1 MAELTLSCP
10 KVISS
15 AGSGAAATGVDIQ
28 RRVLI
33 RTGGCFEQNTVLDI
47 TAPGD
52 GWAAFGDPVTFSGS
66 TDFTELTQVF
76 RNGVIQLTADSATD
90 NNDVY
95 FVAASGSI
103 GFEYNIQTN
112 DVVQVW
118 KFNPTTT
125 SG

>member
-10 KVISS
+10 AAASSTASS
-15 AGSGAAATGVDIQ
+15 ATGIDIQ
-28 RRVLI
+28 KRVLI
-33 RTGGCFEQNTVLDI
+33 RTGGVFYQNAILDI
-47 TAPGD
+47 LNPGT
-52 GWAAFGDPVTFSGS
+52 GWVALGDPVTFSGADEF
-66 TDFTELTQVF
+66 TDLTQTY
-76 RNGVIQLTADSATD
+76 RNGIHQLSGASASD

-103 GFEYNIQTN
+103 AFESNVHTN

-118 KFNPTTT
+118 KFNPTR

>member
-10 KVISS
+10 RAVSS
-15 AGSGAAATGVDIQ
+15 TASSVTGVDIQ
-28 RRVLI
+28 KRVLV

-47 TAPGD
+47 TNPGD
-52 GWAAFGDPVTFSGS
+52 GWVVFGDPITFSGS
-66 TDFTELTQVF
+66 SEFTELTQVF
-76 RNGVIQLTADSATD
+76 RNGIHQLTAGSASD

-95 FVAASGSI
+95 FVSASGSI
-103 GFEYNIQTN
+103 AFEMNVQTN

>member
-10 KVISS
+10 KVAST
-15 AGSGAAATGVDIQ
+15 AAAAVTGVDIQ

-33 RTGGCFEQNTVLDI
+33 RTGGPLIQDTVVDI
-47 TAPGD
+47 TDPGD
-52 GWAAFGDPVTFSGS
+52 GWVVFGDSVTFSGA
-66 TDFTELTQVF
+66 TEFTELTQVF
-76 RNGVIQLTADSATD
+76 RNGEIQLTAESSAD
-90 NNDVY
+90 DNDVY
-95 FVAASGSI
+95 FVAVSGSI
-103 GFEYNIQTN
+103 AFEYNIVRN